1 MLLKLFYVPVGS
13 TNMLIKQIRAK
24 TAEKDAREETQAKIR
39 ASQPRKVKSRPT
51 SSVRPSPIDMHVLSA
66 SSPEHSDDDV
76 ILTPELTTRNDE
88 EKAIQSTC
96 ICMVK

>member
-1 MLLKLFYVPVGS
+1 
-13 TNMLIKQIRAK
+13 MLIKQIRAK

-51 SSVRPSPIDMHVLSA
+51 SSVRPSPIDVLVLSA

-88 EKAIQSTC
+88 EEKAIQSTC
-96 ICMVK
+96 ICRVK